1 MNNFQAT
8 DGTAD
13 QPMSRYSEK
22 RQKQGLHVHTYSF
35 PDTLQNLDLAEKEV
49 EFLSCMTSTKTM
61 FLLSFFQ
68 IAAQNCRR
76 RKMEQITELEE
87 EVRAFLD
94 RLALRAELW
103 ALWTGSTHPKQS
115 AIMIEFKSMKIFS
128 ENPYAM
134 IF

>member
-1 MNNFQAT
+1 MNNCQAT

-22 RQKQGLHVHTYSF
+22 RQKQGPHVHTYSF

-94 RLALRAELW
+94 
-103 ALWTGSTHPKQS
+103 STS
-115 AIMIEFKSMKIFS
+115 S
-128 ENPYAM
+128 
-134 IF
+134 

>member
-1 MNNFQAT
+1 
-8 DGTAD
+8 
-13 QPMSRYSEK
+13 MSRYSEK

-87 EVRAFLD
+87 EVRDFFLMESV
-94 RLALRAELW
+94 LTL
-103 ALWTGSTHPKQS
+103 TGSPPHLKVGW
-115 AIMIEFKSMKIFS
+115 
-128 ENPYAM
+128 
-134 IF
+134 